1 MPTPSQLEIRS
12 PLLEMVSHGREY
24 RLRDMADALADHFS
38 LTAEERAECVP
49 SGGLR
54 FYKKCG
60 WAQHLLKEEGLLES
74 TRRGYHRITER
85 GFERIRRTSGVSEDV
100 NEEAIRRIVRE
111 EIDRAKQELKSA
123 LREII
128 DNLR

>member
-1 MPTPSQLEIRS
+1 MPTPSQLEIMS
-12 PLLEMVSHGREY
+12 PLLKMVSHGREY
-24 RLRDMADALADHFS
+24 RLRDMAEALADHFS
-38 LTAEERAECVP
+38 LTAEERAERVP
-49 SGGLR
+49 SGDLR

-60 WAQHLLKEEGLLES
+60 WAQYRLKRNGLLES
-74 TRRGYHRITER
+74 TRRGYHKITEQGLEEVR
-85 GFERIRRTSGVSEDV
+85 QNSGVLPNV
-100 NEEAIRRIVRE
+100 NEESIRRIVRE